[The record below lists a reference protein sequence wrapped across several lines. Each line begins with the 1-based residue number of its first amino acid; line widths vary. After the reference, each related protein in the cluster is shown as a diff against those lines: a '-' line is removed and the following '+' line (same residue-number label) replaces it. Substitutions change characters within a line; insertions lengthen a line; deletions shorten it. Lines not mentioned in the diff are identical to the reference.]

1 MGSAYVLSWWALAIR
16 GLAGILL
23 GIAAFVLTGITLAV
37 LVAVFAAY
45 LFVHGA
51 FALVA
56 GIRARS
62 WLLGI
67 EGLVGILAGIAT
79 VLVPGLTLLVL
90 AIIVAAWAIFTGILE
105 LAAARSLR
113 RVIGGSAWLLAIAG
127 IVSIVF
133 GLMMAIFP
141 GAGIVAVVWVIGAY
155 ALVWG
160 ALSLALAFRFRG
172 RRAVLVVSGS

>member
-1 MGSAYVLSWWALAIR
+1 LLKRPHGS
-16 GLAGILL
+16 
-23 GIAAFVLTGITLAV
+23 GIAAFVVTGITLAV

-45 LFVHGA
+45 LLIHGA

-62 WLLGI
+62 CLLGV

-90 AIIVAAWAIFTGILE
+90 AIIIAAWAIHTGILE
-105 LAAARSLR
+105 LTAARSLR
-113 RVIGGSAWLLAIAG
+113 QVIGRSGWLLAIAG
-127 IVSIVF
+127 IVSVVF

-141 GAGIVAVVWVIGAY
+141 EAGIVAVVWVIGAY

-160 ALSLALAFRFRG
+160 ALSIALAFRFRG
-172 RRAVLVVSGS
+172 RRAVLVVRGS